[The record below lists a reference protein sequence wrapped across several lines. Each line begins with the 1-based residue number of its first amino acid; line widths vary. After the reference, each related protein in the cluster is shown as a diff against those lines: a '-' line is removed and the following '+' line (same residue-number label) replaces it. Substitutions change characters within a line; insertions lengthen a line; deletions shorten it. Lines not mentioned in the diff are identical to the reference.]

1 MSWYFREYVPVAR
14 LRANALRE
22 LERRVV
28 GNEKG
33 EILEE
38 PEQLRHELRDQ
49 FLRPV
54 MWQQSV
60 ETVLALGVR
69 RFYVTGPGSA
79 AFGLLR
85 RVAQHH
91 KTPIKAEKI

>member
-1 MSWYFREYVPVAR
+1 MSPRVSDAALSVAQPVAAGR
-14 LRANALRE
+14 LFLCPGWGNGV
-22 LERRVV
+22 RR
-28 GNEKG
+28 
-33 EILEE
+33 
-38 PEQLRHELRDQ
+38 RRSDQ